1 MTGLEI
7 FEAILLLLAGLG
19 VFLYGMKMM
28 SDSLETI
35 ASNQIKGWFSK
46 ISSNKL
52 VGVGVGMVTT
62 AIIQSSSAVT
72 VMLIGFVNA
81 GLMTLGQVPSII
93 FGANIGTT
101 ITAQLVAIG
110 FSSNS
115 FSLSALFAAFTGIGA
130 MALMFSKNDKVKKI
144 STLMVGLGML
154 FLGLDVM
161 GDSMKGI
168 GENYSYVF
176 STVTNPFLLLL
187 IGIIFTAIIQSSSA
201 ASGIFITMAVGGML
215 TLEQSVYLIIG
226 SNIGTCVTAVIASI
240 GGCINA
246 KRTALLHLNIK
257 IFGTIAFMI
266 FLFIPGVKFSYWIE
280 TAFPGN
286 IALQVAMVHT
296 IFNVAATVVLLP
308 FSKQLVKL
316 SCKILPDKKGKE
328 VKTDEPRLHFF
339 EKHMLSTPPIAISY
353 LKKEIINMG
362 EMAKN
367 NLDMAMDS
375 FVNLD
380 TKKVD
385 EIMKREKE
393 LDYLSKEIPK
403 IIVQLS
409 NSDISLTDKKA
420 IGSYYHVVADFE
432 RIGDYAENITEY
444 TQTAIDEK
452 TTISEKALSE
462 VKQMKSSVD
471 TVYDLAM
478 QIFTNVDLS
487 LEEELDTKEEVV
499 DKEKEVMA
507 YKHISRMKEG
517 ICSAEAGALYLN
529 MANDLERVA
538 DHMCNIADS
547 IKSYVNI
554 KPKNELRKNVK

>member
-35 ASNQIKGWFSK
+35 AGNQIKAWFTK
-46 ISSNKL
+46 ISSKKL
-52 VGVGVGMVTT
+52 VGVGVGLVTT

-81 GLMTLGQVPSII
+81 GIMTLGQVPSII

-101 ITAQLVAIG
+101 VTAQLVAIG

-115 FSLSALFAAFTGIGA
+115 FSLSALFAAFTGVGA
-130 MALMFSKNDKVKKI
+130 MALLFTKNDKVKKV

-161 GDSMKGI
+161 GESMKGI
-168 GENYSYVF
+168 GESYAYIF
-176 STVTNPFLLLL
+176 SAVTNPFLLLL

-215 TLEQSVYLIIG
+215 TLDQSVYLIIG

-240 GGCINA
+240 GGCVNA

-266 FLFIPGVKFSYWIE
+266 FLFIPGVKFSTWIA

-308 FSKQLVKL
+308 FSKQLVAL
-316 SCKILPDKKGKE
+316 SCKILPDKKGKNAE
-328 VKTDEPRLHFF
+328 PEGPRLHYF

-362 EMAKN
+362 EMAKT
-367 NLDMAMDS
+367 NLDLAMEG

-380 TKKVD
+380 TKKTGD
-385 EIMKREKE
+385 IMKTEKE

-409 NSDISLTDKKA
+409 NADISLTDKKA

-444 TQTAIDEK
+444 TQTAIDES
-452 TTISEKALSE
+452 TQLSEKALSE
-462 VKQMKSSVD
+462 VNQMKASVD
-471 TVYDLAM
+471 TVYNLAM
-478 QIFTNVDLS
+478 QVFVESDLS
-487 LEEELDTKEEVV
+487 LMDEIDVKEEIV

-517 ICSAEAGALYLN
+517 ICSAEAGAIYLN

-547 IKSYVNI
+547 VKSYVNV
-554 KPKNELRKNVK
+554 KPKSELRQKAK